1 MNIIARLLP
10 RLILI
15 AAITL
20 PFAACNK
27 EADAPKTVAAPVA
40 APTNED
46 PAAWRSYVTD
56 VVGRN
61 MEGVTNQPFVYLL
74 PAESSADFQ
83 GSYDRLLDKAKSD
96 ISRGILAGNL
106 LAYSSA
112 SLSSAKAADMVV
124 AAFDGIKPGKLK
136 GVKLLF
142 IGKPEDSD
150 RVEAAVAPSGVNYV
164 FVETK

>member
-1 MNIIARLLP
+1 MNIIVRLL
-10 RLILI
+10 LI
-15 AAITL
+15 AALTV
-20 PFAACNK
+20 PFAACKK
-27 EADAPKTVAAPVA
+27 EDDAPKVAEKAPLT

-46 PAAWRSYVTD
+46 SAAWKAYVID

-61 MEGVTNQPFVYLL
+61 MEGVTNQPFLYLL
-74 PAESSADFQ
+74 PAESSEDFQ

-96 ISRGILAGNL
+96 ISRGILGGNL

-124 AAFDGIKPGKLK
+124 AAFDGVKPDKLK

-142 IGKPEDSD
+142 IGKPEDSE
-150 RVEAAVAPSGVNYV
+150 RVKAAVAPSGVNYV

>member
-1 MNIIARLLP
+1 MNIIVRLL
-10 RLILI
+10 LI
-15 AAITL
+15 AAITV
-20 PFAACNK
+20 PFAACKK
-27 EADAPKTVAAPVA
+27 EDDAPKAAKA
-40 APTNED
+40 ALTAPAND
-46 PAAWRSYVTD
+46 DSAAWKAYVVD

-61 MEGVTNQPFVYLL
+61 MEGVTNQPFLYLL

-96 ISRGILAGNL
+96 ISRGILGCNL

-112 SLSSAKAADMVV
+112 SPSSAKAADMVV
-124 AAFDGIKPGKLK
+124 TAFESVKPGKLK

-142 IGKPEDSD
+142 IGNPEDSE
-150 RVEAAVAPSGVNYV
+150 RVKAAVAPSGVNYV

>member
-1 MNIIARLLP
+1 MTNIARMLLIVA
-10 RLILI
+10 L
-15 AAITL
+15 TV

-27 EADAPKTVAAPVA
+27 ETESPTAVSQAPMP
-40 APTNED
+40 APTSED
-46 PAAWRSYVTD
+46 PAAWRAYVTD

-74 PAESSADFQ
+74 PAESSTDFQ

-96 ISRGILAGNL
+96 ISRGILGGNL

-124 AAFDGIKPGKLK
+124 AAFEGLKPDKLK
-136 GVKLLF
+136 GVKLIF
-142 IGKPEDSD
+142 IGKSEDSG
-150 RVEAAVAPSGVNYV
+150 RVKAAVAPSGVNYV
-164 FVETK
+164 FIETK

>member
-1 MNIIARLLP
+1 MNIIARLV
-10 RLILI
+10 LI
-15 AAITL
+15 AALTV

-27 EADAPKTVAAPVA
+27 EADAPKSADKAPLT
-40 APTNED
+40 APTSED
-46 PAAWRSYVTD
+46 SDAWKAYVVD

-61 MEGVTNQPFVYLL
+61 MQGVTNQPFVYLL

-124 AAFDGIKPGKLK
+124 AAFEGTKPGKLK

-142 IGKPEDSD
+142 IGKPEDSE
-150 RVEAAVAPSGVNYV
+150 RVKAAVAPSGVNYV

>member
-1 MNIIARLLP
+1 MNIIVRLL
-10 RLILI
+10 LI
-15 AAITL
+15 AALTV
-20 PFAACNK
+20 PFAACKK
-27 EADAPKTVAAPVA
+27 EDDAPKTAEKAALV

-46 PAAWRSYVTD
+46 SATWKAYVVD

-61 MEGVTNQPFVYLL
+61 MEGVTNQPFLYLL

-124 AAFDGIKPGKLK
+124 AAFDGVKPGKLK

-142 IGKPEDSD
+142 IGKVEDNA
-150 RVEAAVAPSGVNYV
+150 RVKAAVEASGVNYV

>member
-1 MNIIARLLP
+1 MNIIVRLL
-10 RLILI
+10 LI

-20 PFAACNK
+20 PFAACKK
-27 EADAPKTVAAPVA
+27 EADAPKVEKAPLT

-46 PAAWRSYVTD
+46 SAAWKAYVVD

-61 MEGVTNQPFVYLL
+61 MEGVTSQPFLYLL

-124 AAFDGIKPGKLK
+124 AAFEGVKPGKLK

-142 IGKPEDSD
+142 IGKPEDSE
-150 RVEAAVAPSGVNYV
+150 RVKAAVAPSGVNYV

>member
-1 MNIIARLLP
+1 MNILVRLL
-10 RLILI
+10 LVAGL
-15 AAITL
+15 AVSL
-20 PFAACNK
+20 SACKK
-27 EADAPKTVAAPVA
+27 EEAPKKVEKAALV
-40 APTNED
+40 APTND
-46 PAAWRSYVTD
+46 DAAAWRAYVSD

-61 MEGVTNQPFVYLL
+61 MEGVTNQPFLYLL

-124 AAFDGIKPGKLK
+124 AAFDGVKPGKLK

>member
-1 MNIIARLLP
+1 MNIIARLL
-10 RLILI
+10 LIFAL
-15 AAITL
+15 TM

-27 EADAPKTVAAPVA
+27 EADAPKAVDKAPLT

-46 PAAWRSYVTD
+46 SDAWKAYVID
-56 VVGRN
+56 IVGRN
-61 MEGVTNQPFVYLL
+61 MEGVTNQPFLYLL
-74 PAESSADFQ
+74 PAESSTDFQ

-96 ISRGILAGNL
+96 ISRGILGGNL

-112 SLSSAKAADMVV
+112 SLSSAKVADMVV
-124 AAFDGIKPGKLK
+124 AAFEGLKPDKLK

-142 IGKPEDSD
+142 IGKPEDSE
-150 RVEAAVAPSGVNYV
+150 RVKAAVAASGVNYV

>member
-1 MNIIARLLP
+1 MNIIVRLL
-10 RLILI
+10 LI
-15 AAITL
+15 AALTV
-20 PFAACNK
+20 PFAACKK
-27 EADAPKTVAAPVA
+27 EDDAPKAAKAPLT
-40 APTNED
+40 APTNEESD
-46 PAAWRSYVTD
+46 AWKAYVVD

-61 MEGVTNQPFVYLL
+61 MEGVTNQPFLYLL
-74 PAESSADFQ
+74 PAESSEDFQ

-124 AAFDGIKPGKLK
+124 AAFDGVKPGKLK

-142 IGKPEDSD
+142 IGKPEDSE
-150 RVEAAVAPSGVNYV
+150 RVKAAVAPAGVNYV

>member
-1 MNIIARLLP
+1 MNNIARML
-10 RLILI
+10 LI
-15 AAITL
+15 AVLTV

-27 EADAPKTVAAPVA
+27 EADTTTAVAKAPVA

-46 PAAWRSYVTD
+46 PAAWRGYVTD

-61 MEGVTNQPFVYLL
+61 MDGVTSQPFVYLL

-83 GSYDRLLDKAKSD
+83 GSYDRLLEKAKSD

-112 SLSSAKAADMVV
+112 SLSSAKSADMLV
-124 AAFDGIKPGKLK
+124 AAFDGLKPGKLK
-136 GVKLLF
+136 GVKLIF
-142 IGKPEDSD
+142 IGKPEDNE
-150 RVEAAVAPSGVNYV
+150 RVKAAVTPSGVNYV

>member
-1 MNIIARLLP
+1 MNIIARLL
-10 RLILI
+10 LI
-15 AAITL
+15 AALTV
-20 PFAACNK
+20 PFAACKK
-27 EADAPKTVAAPVA
+27 EADAPNAADKAPLT
-40 APTNED
+40 APTSED
-46 PAAWRSYVTD
+46 SDAWKAYVID

-61 MEGVTNQPFVYLL
+61 MEGVTNQPFLYLL

-96 ISRGILAGNL
+96 ISRGILGGNL

-124 AAFDGIKPGKLK
+124 AAFEDVKPDKLK

-142 IGKPEDSD
+142 VGKPEDSE
-150 RVEAAVAPSGVNYV
+150 RVKTAVAPSGVNYV

>member
-1 MNIIARLLP
+1 MA
-10 RLILI
+10 
-15 AAITL
+15 
-20 PFAACNK
+20 
-27 EADAPKTVAAPVA
+27 V
-40 APTNED
+40 PTNED
-46 PAAWRSYVTD
+46 PAAWREYVTD

-61 MEGVTNQPFVYLL
+61 MEGVTNPPFVYLL

-96 ISRGILAGNL
+96 VSRGILPGNL

-112 SLSSAKAADMVV
+112 SLSSAKSADMVV
-124 AAFDGIKPGKLK
+124 AAFAEVKPDKLK

-142 IGKPEDSD
+142 IGKPEDNQ
-150 RVEAAVAPSGVNYV
+150 RVKAAVAPSGVNYV